1 MRVLGAGRSTSFRP
15 HGACVRAAP
24 VRATID
30 AMSRSP
36 AYYARFPPPPPSH
49 RLPPPTINI
58 RPPRSPLMSSTAIT
72 WIIIGLIVLFVL
84 WIIMIYNGLVAL
96 RQRVNQAFSDIDV
109 QTKQRH
115 DLIPNLVETVK
126 GYAAHE
132 RGTLEAVV
140 QARNAAVT
148 AQAGGVAAQ
157 AAAENVLSGALRQ
170 LFALS
175 EAYPDLKANQN
186 FQQLQ
191 TELSDIEN
199 KIAAARRFFNN
210 AVQEYNTGI
219 QQFPAVLM
227 AGALGFTQKEF
238 FDVGVD
244 ERKVLE
250 QAPQVKF

>member
-1 MRVLGAGRSTSFRP
+1 
-15 HGACVRAAP
+15 
-24 VRATID
+24 
-30 AMSRSP
+30 
-36 AYYARFPPPPPSH
+36 
-49 RLPPPTINI
+49 
-58 RPPRSPLMSSTAIT
+58 MSSTAIT

-191 TELSDIEN
+191 AELSDIEN

-250 QAPQVKF
+250 QAPHVKF

>member
-1 MRVLGAGRSTSFRP
+1 
-15 HGACVRAAP
+15 
-24 VRATID
+24 
-30 AMSRSP
+30 
-36 AYYARFPPPPPSH
+36 
-49 RLPPPTINI
+49 
-58 RPPRSPLMSSTAIT
+58 MSSTAIT

-84 WIIMIYNGLVAL
+84 WVIMIYNGLVAL

-109 QTKQRH
+109 HTKPRH

-191 TELSDIEN
+191 AELSDIDN